1 MVISEAEEVIEVEE
15 EREEEAIEEATKK
28 DQHSTESKEEVI
40 KVVVEEVE
48 LKLMTEM
55 ALRIKTVAPSKINK
69 VHITKTKGEKSH
81 DLMKRIIPR
90 QLPRAAQAGD

>member
-1 MVISEAEEVIEVEE
+1 MATSEAEEVIEVEE
-15 EREEEAIEEATKK
+15 EGEEEAIE
-28 DQHSTESKEEVI
+28 
-40 KVVVEEVE
+40 VVVEEVE

>member
-1 MVISEAEEVIEVEE
+1 MATSEAEEVIEVEE
-15 EREEEAIEEATKK
+15 EGEEEAIE
-28 DQHSTESKEEVI
+28 
-40 KVVVEEVE
+40 VVVEEVE

-55 ALRIKTVAPSKINK
+55 ALRIKKVAPSKINK